1 MICCQSNTI
10 RNLINK
16 YCYCLFYS
24 NCKIIPSI
32 MNTVQLTTYENGI
45 QKYTNFV
52 DSVDFFSSVEKN
64 YIQDIAKFELS

>member
-1 MICCQSNTI
+1 
-10 RNLINK
+10 
-16 YCYCLFYS
+16 
-24 NCKIIPSI
+24 